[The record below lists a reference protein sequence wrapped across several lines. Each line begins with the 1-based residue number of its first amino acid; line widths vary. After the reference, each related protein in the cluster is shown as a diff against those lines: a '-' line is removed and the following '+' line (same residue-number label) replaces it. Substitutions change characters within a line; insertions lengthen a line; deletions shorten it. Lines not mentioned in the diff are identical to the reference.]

1 VVNIWKTS
9 CTCIVMLAAVARAE
23 PVRHVPTAEADAGK
37 PLELVA
43 IAPATVPRLV
53 LHYRTTGAAKY
64 ADQELARK
72 DGGSW
77 VAVVPAEQV
86 APPGLEYYLDA
97 GGAPVFATAESPHQT
112 RVATTEAAYR
122 RARDEDRAGGRRS
135 RFHSLVEY
143 VSFGKTSREHDDR
156 YYRIDAD
163 FSYRLWAYPL
173 DTLQVGY
180 TRLIGVK
187 EAESGNSNVDAGFK
201 VAGWVGLG
209 LTAADGI
216 GLDARGMV
224 MATQD
229 GFAVGG
235 RGEVWVGVRDGT
247 HVATGVEYLADV
259 GTNGFFRFGWG
270 TVPRTPMSATVEIS
284 RLPSRGGEVGVR
296 LYYDLTRQVSDLL
309 RLGVRVGYASRDSD
323 SRGVTGG
330 AQAMV
335 DF

>member
-1 VVNIWKTS
+1 M
-9 CTCIVMLAAVARAE
+9 CIVMFVATRASAE
-23 PVRHVPTAEADAGK
+23 PERVRHVPTAEADAGK
-37 PLELVA
+37 ALELVA
-43 IAPATVPRLV
+43 VASSTVPKLV
-53 LHYRTTGAAKY
+53 LHYRTLGAAKY
-64 ADQELARK
+64 AAQELARK

-86 APPGLEYYLDA
+86 EAPGLEYYLDA
-97 GGAPVFATAESPHQT
+97 GGAPVFASAEAPHKT

-122 RARDEDRAGGRRS
+122 RARDEGRAKDRRS
-135 RFHSLVEY
+135 RFHTLVEY
-143 VSFGKTSREHDDR
+143 VNYGRTSNDLLDR

-173 DTLQVGY
+173 ETLQVGY
-180 TRLIGVK
+180 TRLIGDK
-187 EAESGNSNVDAGFK
+187 EDLVACARPCNVDAGFK

-209 LTAADGI
+209 LAPIDGI

-235 RGEVWVGVRDGT
+235 RGEIRVGVREGT
-247 HVATGVEYLADV
+247 HVATGIEYLADV

-270 TVPRTPMSATVEIS
+270 TIPNTPMSATVEIS
-284 RLPSRGGEVGVR
+284 KLPSRTGDIGVR
-296 LYYDLTRQVSDLL
+296 LYYDLSRQLSDLL
-309 RLGVRVGYASRDSD
+309 RLGIRVGYASRYSD
-323 SRGVTGG
+323 SRGFTGG